1 MKSLCGAD
9 CAACQWNSTC
19 PGCDHEK
26 CFIARYIQKD
36 GKDAYE
42 EAPRHEKPELIMCK
56 DNLAFVA
63 DRNVFVDAHSL
74 SALKLATNPNFEFLT
89 TICCG
94 NTPL

>member
-42 EAPRHEKPELIMCK
+42 EAPRHEKPELILRQKLSSRMHPSVEK
-56 DNLAFVA
+56 DIAEMEKTLTNTY
-63 DRNVFVDAHSL
+63 
-74 SALKLATNPNFEFLT
+74 SAK
-89 TICCG
+89 
-94 NTPL
+94 